1 MTVDEKYDRRVNL
14 CKTLRVLESELEK
27 IINTRNKYSDSERSK
42 KATLSIYVEG
52 ENIQYELS
60 EVTAIRCIGAIEDN
74 YSSQLANITFALK
87 QELK

>member
-1 MTVDEKYDRRVNL
+1 MTVDEKYNRRIEL
-14 CKTLRVLESELEK
+14 CKTLRDIEDELVK
-27 IINTRNKYSDSERSK
+27 IVNVRNKYSDSERSK

-60 EVTAIRCIGAIEDN
+60 EITAIRCIGAIEDN
-74 YSSQLANITFALK
+74 YSSQLANITIALK

>member
-60 EVTAIRCIGAIEDN
+60 DITAIRCIGVIEDN
-74 YSSQLANITFALK
+74 YSSQLANITIALK